1 MQRYCGITASIMKN
15 PDTWGFCYTQIY
27 DVEQEVNG
35 LYSYDRK
42 CKFSEEGVKR
52 IRECNSAKAAIED

>member
-1 MQRYCGITASIMKN
+1 MKN

-35 LYSYDRK
+35 LYSDDRK

-52 IRECNSAKAAIED
+52 IRECNSDKAAIED